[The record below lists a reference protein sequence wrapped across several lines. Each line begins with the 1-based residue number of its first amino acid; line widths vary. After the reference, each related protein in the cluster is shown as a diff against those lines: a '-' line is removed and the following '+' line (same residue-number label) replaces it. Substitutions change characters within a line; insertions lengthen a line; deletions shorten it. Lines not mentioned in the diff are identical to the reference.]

1 MEDIH
6 PIKKLAFEYLKNA
19 DDNELSQCMAKNTQ
33 NLISKTVEHCIQKI
47 SNINKNKNES
57 LAVLATSIL
66 HFLLTNLLI
75 PSQRKVNYR
84 RLDLDIVIPDLKTL
98 QTNPQ
103 NCLIIVIAETT
114 NPDKI
119 NTQINRIIEIQ
130 PHVDRIW
137 LVLGKDVDVG
147 FRKYVVGKN
156 FHLIIHDMVK
166 TIDLKKHAKL
176 NVFRT

>member
-6 PIKKLAFEYLKNA
+6 PIKKLVFEYLKNA
-19 DDNELSQCMAKNTQ
+19 DEELSQCMAKNTQ
-33 NLISKTVEHCIQKI
+33 NLISKAVDHCLQEI
-47 SNINKNKNES
+47 SNINKNQDES
-57 LAVLATSIL
+57 LAIFATSIL

-75 PSQRKVNYR
+75 PSQRKVNYS

-103 NCLIIVIAETT
+103 NCIIIVIPKTT
-114 NPDKI
+114 DSNKI

-137 LVLGKDVDVG
+137 LVVGKDVDVG
-147 FRKYVVGKN
+147 FKKYVVGKN
-156 FHLIIHDMVK
+156 FHLIIQDIVK